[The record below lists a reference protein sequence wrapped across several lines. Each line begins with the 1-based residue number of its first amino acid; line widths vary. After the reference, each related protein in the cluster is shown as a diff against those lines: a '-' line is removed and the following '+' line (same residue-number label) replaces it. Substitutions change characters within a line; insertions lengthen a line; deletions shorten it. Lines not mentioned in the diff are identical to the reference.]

1 MTFGRGR
8 VHDRAVLDAL
18 EAAAWEAFHGH
29 TWRVTRNGRDPLRGS
44 SASGRWN
51 PPGEFEALYTRL
63 IREGAVA
70 EIGYR
75 LSLEPVWPSRV
86 QHSLHR
92 IEVETHRTLRLAE
105 LASLSSL
112 GASVGQRRTS
122 VGRMSRRRNPPHVRP
137 THPRRKALRFSALRG
152 LGRTVARTAAR
163 SASPWTAADRG
174 HRGRTASRAGGTGP
188 VMTST
193 TIRPRPFFQHMVQ
206 KVE

>member
-18 EAAAWEAFHGH
+18 EAAAWEAFHGQ

-51 PPGEFEALYTRL
+51 PPGEFEALYTSL
-63 IREGAVA
+63 IRAGAVA

-86 QHSLHR
+86 QHSVHR
-92 IEVETHRTLRLAE
+92 IEVETHRTLRLAD

-112 GASVGQRRTS
+112 GVN
-122 VGRMSRRRNPPHVRP
+122 VGRYETFDYSATQAIAAAAYFLEFDGLLVPSARFPCLNLVLFVERLSADGEMQVIETHSIDWDAWRKSRVPYR
-137 THPRRKALRFSALRG
+137 
-152 LGRTVARTAAR
+152 AA
-163 SASPWTAADRG
+163 SAS
-174 HRGRTASRAGGTGP
+174 
-188 VMTST
+188 
-193 TIRPRPFFQHMVQ
+193 
-206 KVE
+206 